1 MAGIRRG
8 DAARGQAT
16 RAGRAGYHHE
26 LYRASRTGSAAAGAC
41 GASGGARTSDGRHR
55 LRLCYLRRTAYGG
68 SQDRL
73 GEDAGDGGGRAP
85 GFPATLVRDNS
96 FLCACAITSL
106 IHWTHWCCDNVIHT
120 FRQGWEIIMAGN
132 LTNPRSPTGSAR
144 DKQGATRATT
154 PNTLLKAARH
164 RHSWTQQALAGQVG
178 TTSQAINRWDQGKA
192 LPSAYFRTRLCDL
205 FGLTTEEPLAMV
217 AQGQWQAAR
226 TVVELLDH
234 PETADSLHALAVFYH
249 VHHHIAQAESLY
261 QQALAIRGQQ
271 FV

>member
-1 MAGIRRG
+1 
-8 DAARGQAT
+8 
-16 RAGRAGYHHE
+16 
-26 LYRASRTGSAAAGAC
+26 
-41 GASGGARTSDGRHR
+41 
-55 LRLCYLRRTAYGG
+55 
-68 SQDRL
+68 
-73 GEDAGDGGGRAP
+73 
-85 GFPATLVRDNS
+85 
-96 FLCACAITSL
+96 
-106 IHWTHWCCDNVIHT
+106 
-120 FRQGWEIIMAGN
+120 MAGN

-164 RHSWTQQALAGQVG
+164 RHGWTQQALAGQLG

-226 TVVELLDH
+226 TIVELLDH

-271 FV
+271 FGAQHCKTQATRDRYAELLRDVDRNNDVVRISCSSPLVPLQKVRSVRE